1 MANYHLR
8 MVYGK
13 VGKGVPHI
21 NYIMGQ
27 DKYDY
32 KEDEILYDN
41 HNMPDWVNSPKDF
54 WETADSKERVNG
66 VVYKEIR
73 ISLPNELSDSE
84 NIELLNDF
92 VNKELGDNHYY
103 SAVIHNKEANE
114 FTGKHENIHAHIM
127 FCTRKVDEIERTKET
142 FFKRSNSKH
151 HEKGGCAKDKNWD
164 DKERLF
170 DIRKSWENIQNKALE
185 NNNINTR
192 VSCETLKK
200 QREVALSNNDFEKA
214 SLLDREPISIN
225 GYLLKKDENKLN
237 DNQKIEFEKFKLN
250 RKIRDIKEEIYFEK
264 LSQNKIK
271 DNVIKIEKLDENIV
285 TNNQVDPQLNALYD
299 AYNSLQMI
307 NFEIYKND
315 YLLKSDLNDLA
326 LRELSLDYSNLKNDY
341 NILSATGTQEE
352 LYKIQK
358 NMDEIISQI
367 PKDSILA
374 KEIEI
379 EQSLQKK
386 AQNLSISRECF
397 ISQLNKENPA
407 LMSDS
412 NSEKINKLFEKTFSN
427 NLEMSLNS
435 SNKISMMELN
445 LEKNLKQQKDT
456 ENIAKNILSKGDFSK
471 INKEYQDNLD
481 KAFYLSANI
490 EHNTFSLKDK
500 TLAQNKLNS
509 IYEKNIIL
517 KSKIDAMNK
526 DFATPE
532 MKNKTIRISESIMK
546 KLKEQEK
553 TYLKDINIETMS
565 KNILFEKMVNT
576 DLTRSIVKN
585 EISKLYTENQNSNS
599 KILKYNKIK
608 ENLTLDSKKLE
619 RLAYNKLTGGTYNKI
634 LNSYNKNT
642 DEITKLKE
650 EVSSLSTSLMS
661 KIANRSK
668 LQELNTKINNLEKES
683 VVIETNFRNLRSNIP
698 DEKLFTEINNLKDI
712 FEKSKTKINELE
724 KPIKNKIYL
733 NNKKIKE
740 ANKILET
747 LSKDKF
753 REKIQKVN
761 IPIEELLRKGNSRSY
776 GTGQIDFDSEERK
789 RNDFSL
795 GF

>member
-54 WETADSKERVNG
+54 WETADSQERVNG

-84 NIELLNDF
+84 NIELLNEF
-92 VNKELGDNHYY
+92 VNKELGNNHYY
-103 SAVIHNKEANE
+103 SAVIHNREDNE

-151 HEKGGCAKDKNWD
+151 PEKGGCAKDKNWD
-164 DKERLF
+164 DKERLLE
-170 DIRKSWENIQNKALE
+170 IRKSWENMQNKALE
-185 NNNINTR
+185 NNNISTR

-200 QREVALSNNDFEKA
+200 QREAALSNNDFEKA

-285 TNNQVDPQLNALYD
+285 TNNQVEPQLNALYD

-341 NILSATGTQEE
+341 NILSVTGTQEE

-358 NMDEIISQI
+358 NIDEIISKI

-386 AQNLSISRECF
+386 AQNLSISRESF

-456 ENIAKNILSKGDFSK
+456 ENIAKNILTKGDFSK
-471 INKEYQDNLD
+471 TNKEYQDNLD

-490 EHNTFSLKDK
+490 EHNTFSQKDK

-642 DEITKLKE
+642 HEITKLKE

-668 LQELNTKINNLEKES
+668 LQELNTKINSLEKEL

-712 FEKSKTKINELE
+712 FEKSKSKINELE

-733 NNKKIKE
+733 NNQKIKE

-747 LSKDKF
+747 LPKDKF

-789 RNDFSL
+789 RDDFSL